1 MAKVKYTDNANVKLT
16 MSEDQ
21 YIAVMAILNKVRLG
35 RDSYTKGILTD
46 LLIDVD
52 SFNAEN
58 TIDTAAFE
66 LCDEIKVT
74 FEFDGTTSDFTIET

>member
-21 YIAVMAILNKVRLG
+21 YVAVMAILNKVRLG

-46 LLIDVD
+46 LLIDVEP
-52 SFNAEN
+52 FNTEN
-58 TIDTAAFE
+58 DIDTAAFD
-66 LCDEIKVT
+66 LCDEISVT
-74 FEFDGTTSDFTIET
+74 FESVTSDFTIET